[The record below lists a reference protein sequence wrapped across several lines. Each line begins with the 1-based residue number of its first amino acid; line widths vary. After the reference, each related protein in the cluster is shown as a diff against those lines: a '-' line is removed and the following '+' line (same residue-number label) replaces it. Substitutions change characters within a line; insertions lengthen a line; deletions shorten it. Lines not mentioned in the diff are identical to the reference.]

1 MRCVWCH
8 DEQRV
13 IYGTVLS
20 GCMCARD
27 NVCDILGANGAYAYK
42 CKYTFRGAISASSFH
57 LHYFTSYFDIIYFE
71 IHHIA

>member
-1 MRCVWCH
+1 
-8 DEQRV
+8 
-13 IYGTVLS
+13 
-20 GCMCARD
+20 MCARD

-42 CKYTFRGAISASSFH
+42 CKDTFRGAISASSFH